1 MRRTSSAARIAS
13 AAWRR
18 ATRRTSSSWTRP
30 TGVISPITS
39 AAASSPRSWS
49 PAHPPRYARGDAD
62 EEAAAPPG
70 EDAAPRVRVR
80 LRRWLRRGG
89 AHRPDRAAGG
99 EGQGK
104 AGSAPACEREGRGFG
119 PRRSCDRAAVV
130 ASCAEAGGDL
140 GPVARR
146 RDDADQPKR
155 VADAVGHVRRVPDR
169 VLRSDQLLHRLDGL
183 PDVPQARRPR
193 GDAEDPLEALL
204 FSAVVAFAGPR
215 REDHQQPRAG
225 VARDRPA
232 FVRVEGEEA
241 PDAALDRLAAGLDTH
256 RAVDHRHERA
266 LLHLMVAERLARLE
280 DDEDRARTGVRTQD
294 DGRAVAAGSVD
305 LAEVPPL
312 HGADPRRNA
321 LVRLER
327 P

>member
-1 MRRTSSAARIAS
+1 MRRTSSAARTAS
-13 AAWRR
+13 AASSRG
-18 ATRRTSSSWTRP
+18 TRRTSSSWTRP

-39 AAASSPRSWS
+39 PAASSPRSWS
-49 PAHPPRYARGDAD
+49 PGHPSSYARGDAD

-80 LRRWLRRGG
+80 LRRRLRRGG
-89 AHRPDRAAGG
+89 AGRPDRAAGG
-99 EGQGK
+99 EGQAE

-119 PRRSCDRAAVV
+119 PRRPCDRAAVV
-130 ASCAEAGGDL
+130 ASCVEAGRDL

-146 RDDADQPKR
+146 RDDADQPER
-155 VADAVGHVRRVPDR
+155 VADAVGHVGRVPDR

-193 GDAEDPLEALL
+193 GDAEDPLALL
-204 FSAVVAFAGPR
+204 FSAVVALAGPR

-232 FVRVEGEEA
+232 FVRIEGEEA
-241 PDAALDRLAAGLDTH
+241 SDARVDGLAAGLDTD
-256 RAVDHRHERA
+256 RAVDDRHECA

-280 DDEDRARTGVRTQD
+280 DDEDRARTGVRTQH
-294 DGRAVAAGSVD
+294 DGGAAAAGSGD
-305 LAEVPPL
+305 LAEVPAL